1 MTDTPRPMNC
11 LIVDDEPN
19 AIRIIQEYLTE
30 FPNII
35 VTGTAGNAFDA
46 LVILNSNPIDLL
58 FLDIQMPQ
66 ITGFQLLKT
75 LLSPPSVII
84 TTAHRDY
91 AVDAFDFQV
100 LDYLLKPI
108 SFERFSKAIDRFFQP
123 VQPLPLSNGLSSGDK
138 RVLTIRSDR
147 KDIRIPLDEILYVQA
162 MGDYVVLHLA
172 SGVRHMTIETLSGV
186 SARLPEKEFARIH
199 RSYIV
204 NKRHIRAISTNTVE
218 IAKITLPCSRNY
230 RPFI

>member
-1 MTDTPRPMNC
+1 MTDARQPISC

-19 AIRIIQEYLTE
+19 AIRIIQEYLTRY
-30 FPNII
+30 PNIV

-46 LVILNSNPIDLL
+46 LVSLNSNKIDLI

-75 LLSPPSVII
+75 LKAPPTVII

-108 SFERFSKAIDRFFQP
+108 SFERFSKSISRF
-123 VQPLPLSNGLSSGDK
+123 LDSIATAGMNNGAAGSETAA
-138 RVLTIRSDR
+138 LTIRSGR
-147 KDIRIPLDEILYVQA
+147 KDLRIPYAEILYLQA
-162 MGDYVVLHLA
+162 MGDYVILHLI
-172 SGVRHMTIETLSGV
+172 SGEKHMTIETLAGIST
-186 SARLPEKEFARIH
+186 RLPENEFARIH
-199 RSYIV
+199 RSYVV
-204 NKRHIRAISTNTVE
+204 NRRHIRATSTSIVEVGTIS
-218 IAKITLPCSRNY
+218 LPLSRNY
-230 RPFI
+230 RPLS